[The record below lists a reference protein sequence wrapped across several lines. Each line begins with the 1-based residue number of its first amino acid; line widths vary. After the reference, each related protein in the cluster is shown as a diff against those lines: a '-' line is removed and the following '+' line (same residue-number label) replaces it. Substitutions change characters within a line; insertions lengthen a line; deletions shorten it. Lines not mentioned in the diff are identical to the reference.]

1 MKEIWKDIPDYEGLY
16 QVSNLGRVK
25 SFQRNREMIL
35 KPRDNKLGYLKV
47 ILSKNK
53 INKNIFVHRIVLLVI
68 KPEIYFNKADVNHM
82 DGNKYNNKLTNLEWC
97 TRKENVI
104 HSFKL
109 GLSVSKKGEQKY
121 NSKLT
126 EKQVLQIRKDYKNN
140 IFNQKQLANIFNVKS
155 CTICKIIN
163 RQLWCHI

>member
-53 INKNIFVHRIVLLVI
+53 INKNIFVHRIVLLVF

-97 TRKENVI
+97 TRK
-104 HSFKL
+104 
-109 GLSVSKKGEQKY
+109 
-121 NSKLT
+121 
-126 EKQVLQIRKDYKNN
+126 
-140 IFNQKQLANIFNVKS
+140 
-155 CTICKIIN
+155 
-163 RQLWCHI
+163 